1 MLPSSRERSGWLGAK
16 HGVAHLKI
24 LHVLETLSPRYGGP
38 VSVLLA
44 LAAAQQRAGHQV
56 TVATTNAGHPSGTYR
71 APGWDTLAG
80 GTVPVLYGG
89 VGFAPLQFSRD
100 VATYLRCSVA
110 EFDLIHI
117 HGLYRFP
124 PTYAAWQ
131 ARRQGVPYVIRPH
144 GSLDPYLYDKSS
156 RSLWIKRLYERWF
169 DLPNLHAAGAIH
181 YTAEEERERASF
193 LKLRAPSF
201 VVPNG
206 LDWAQYATLPAR
218 GALRARWGLG
228 EAPLVL
234 FLGRLH
240 FKKGLDLL
248 IPAFDALRQRVPG
261 VQLVIAGP
269 ENDDYGQRVRGWV
282 RERGLDAAVHF
293 VGPLHGADVLQAYVD
308 ADVFALPSYTENFG
322 MTVIEALACS
332 VPVVISDQVNI
343 HAEVSGA
350 GAGLVTR
357 CDADEVAQALEA
369 LLVDVD
375 RRRAMGEAGRQLVKA
390 RFTWPAIVDALTA
403 EYEQVIARHRADETA
418 APVADG
424 EAP

>member
-1 MLPSSRERSGWLGAK
+1 M
-16 HGVAHLKI
+16 KI
-24 LHVLETLSPRYGGP
+24 LHVLETLSPSYGGP

-44 LAAAQQRAGHQV
+44 LAAAQKRVGHQV
-56 TVATTNAGHPSGTYR
+56 TIATTNADHPRGIYR
-71 APGWDTLAG
+71 EPGWDALG
-80 GTVPVLYGG
+80 EGG
-89 VGFAPLQFSRD
+89 VSVYYAPVQFAPLRFSRQLG
-100 VATYLRCSVA
+100 AYLKRAIS
-110 EFDLIHI
+110 EFDIVHV

-131 ARRQGVPYVIRPH
+131 ARRQGVPYVAMPH
-144 GSLDPYLYDKSS
+144 GALDPYLYARSS
-156 RSLWIKRLYERWF
+156 TGRMGFKRLYERWF
-169 DLPNLHAAGAIH
+169 DLPNLHAADAIH

-193 LKLRAPSF
+193 LNLRAPSF

-206 LDWAQYATLPAR
+206 LDWERYRTLPAR

-248 IPAFDALRQRVPG
+248 IPAFDALRRRVPN

-269 ENDDYGQRVRGWV
+269 ENDDYGQQVRGWV
-282 RERGLDAAVHF
+282 RERGLQAAVHF
-293 VGPLHGADVLQAYVD
+293 VGPLQGADVVQAYVD

-322 MTVIEALACS
+322 MTVVESLACEL
-332 VPVVISDQVNI
+332 PVVISDQVNI
-343 HAEVSGA
+343 HAEISGA

-357 CDADEVAQALEA
+357 CDAGEVAQALET
-369 LLVDVD
+369 LLVDAD
-375 RRRAMGEAGRQLVKA
+375 RRRAMGEAGRRLVQA

-403 EYEQVIARHRADETA
+403 EYERVIARHPRTRS
-418 APVADG
+418 VLS
-424 EAP
+424 